1 MIEVEP
7 AIDSMSDAG
16 LRPVRILMSFQ
27 IKFILFFQDLQGS
40 VQLKNVQFVYPTR
53 QSVKVLQG
61 LSVSVQPGH
70 TLV

>member
-16 LRPVRILMSFQ
+16 LRP
-27 IKFILFFQDLQGS
+27 DLQGS

-61 LSVSVQPGH
+61 LSINVQPGH